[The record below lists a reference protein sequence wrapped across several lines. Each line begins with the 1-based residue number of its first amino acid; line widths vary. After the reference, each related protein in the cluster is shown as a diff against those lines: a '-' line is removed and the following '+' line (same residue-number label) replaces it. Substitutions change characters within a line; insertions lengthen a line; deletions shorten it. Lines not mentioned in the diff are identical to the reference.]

1 MTFFELTEPSSTK
14 GKVLYERISTVA
26 NRLVSEFA
34 DLPVPLLKLALQ
46 TLIKQNKAQIFSVG
60 DGEGVKFV

>member
-14 GKVLYERISTVA
+14 GKILYEEISLVSD
-26 NRLVSEFA
+26 RLVAEFA
-34 DLPVPLLKLALQ
+34 DLPMPLLKLALQ